1 MLNINL
7 VPDDYI
13 QNNEAR
19 RINIMCLVLFVPV
32 VVVLAGLLA
41 FIRIQQRVLVAREKL
56 IDTKMERAH
65 EAIMEFEQL
74 QEKRD
79 AVWKRAMAT
88 AELLEPVSRS
98 VLLASLINNLPPGV
112 SFLQLSAVQKEPPN
126 PRSQATQAAETKTN
140 KYEKERAKKA
150 AAAVP
155 ARSQEKLLRMHI
167 DIEGIAPSDL
177 EVAAYI
183 ERLSG
188 SKLLENV
195 TLVES
200 KEFEAEDTKFRHF
213 RLTAMLK
220 RDIHLADE
228 DIDKIRTKL

>member
-32 VVVLAGLLA
+32 VVVLAGLFM

-79 AVWKRAMAT
+79 AVWKRAMTT

-112 SFLQLSAVQKEPPN
+112 SFLQFSAVQKEPPN
-126 PRSQATQAAETKTN
+126 SRSQATETKTN

-200 KEFEAEDTKFRHF
+200 KEYEAEDTKFRHF

-220 RDIHLADE
+220 RDIHLTDE